1 MQNIISKKQKQMI
14 EAQKKMNYLKS
25 RDDFILTFIIYK
37 INALHLDLN
46 EIQAKKIY
54 LLSLEFEKYRFQYK
68 NLIIFWNKNYG
79 HNVYPQFLNIFL
91 FKMLLNL
98 IILSQNNIRKFLF
111 LIWYISYLN
120 LKDRKF
126 ALHFL
131 SFISC
136 KTN

>member
-68 NLIIFWNKNYG
+68 NLIIF
-79 HNVYPQFLNIFL
+79 
-91 FKMLLNL
+91 
-98 IILSQNNIRKFLF
+98 
-111 LIWYISYLN
+111 
-120 LKDRKF
+120 
-126 ALHFL
+126 
-131 SFISC
+131 
-136 KTN
+136 

>member
-120 LKDRKF
+120 PKDRKF